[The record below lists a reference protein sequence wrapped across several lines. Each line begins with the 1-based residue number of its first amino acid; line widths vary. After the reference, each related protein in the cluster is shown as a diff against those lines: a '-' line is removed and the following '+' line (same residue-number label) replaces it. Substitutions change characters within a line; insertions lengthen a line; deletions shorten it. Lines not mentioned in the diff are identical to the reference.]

1 MKTNKKVSKKTD
13 KKSGIIQLFNEYFQ
27 ERINEEK
34 REKQTLI
41 DKFNIHLKGKDI
53 IIDNSNS

>member
-1 MKTNKKVSKKTD
+1 MKTTKKVRVSSED
-13 KKSGIIQLFNEYFQ
+13 KNVVVQLFNEYFQ

-34 REKQTLI
+34 REKQTLL

-53 IIDNSNS
+53 VLDNSK